1 MIIINYIY
9 NNFKFSDIIVAI
21 EPDDEDHL
29 VWLLEN
35 DQYVEALTFSKDRKF
50 KNHTYGSIGR
60 DYIRYLIDGDELDI
74 AAEKCKTF
82 LYTNT
87 DWEKEALAFSAKSS
101 LKTLVPYLPVK
112 EPQVILVLSETTSG
126 KQTFK
131 AKSIYLWRSFA

>member
-1 MIIINYIY
+1 MN
-9 NNFKFSDIIVAI
+9 SDIIVAI

-35 DQYVEALTFSKDRKF
+35 DQYVEALTFSKERKF

-60 DYIRYLIDGDELDI
+60 DYIRYLIDGDELDL

-82 LYTNT
+82 LYTNN

-112 EPQVILVLSETTSG
+112 EPQVTFLLSKTIELVPYVFS
-126 KQTFK
+126 
-131 AKSIYLWRSFA
+131 

>member
-1 MIIINYIY
+1 MISTIILLFRQKVRHKMIY
-9 NNFKFSDIIVAI
+9 HKVSFDLNSDIIVAI

-35 DQYVEALTFSKDRKF
+35 DQYVEALDFSKDRKF

-60 DYIRYLIDGDELDI
+60 DYIRYLIDDDELDL

-112 EPQVILVLSETTSG
+112 EPQVLFSE
-126 KQTFK
+126 
-131 AKSIYLWRSFA
+131 

>member
-1 MIIINYIY
+1 MISTIILLFHQKVRHQMIY
-9 NNFKFSDIIVAI
+9 HKVSFDLNSDIIVAI

-35 DQYVEALTFSKDRKF
+35 DQYVEALDFSKDRKF

-60 DYIRYLIDGDELDI
+60 DYIRYLIDDDELDL

-112 EPQVILVLSETTSG
+112 EPQVLFSE
-126 KQTFK
+126 
-131 AKSIYLWRSFA
+131 

>member
-1 MIIINYIY
+1 MVYHKVSFDLN
-9 NNFKFSDIIVAI
+9 SDIIVAI

-35 DQYVEALTFSKDRKF
+35 DQYVEALDFSKDRKF

-60 DYIRYLIDGDELDI
+60 DYIRYLIDDDELDL

-112 EPQVILVLSETTSG
+112 EPQVLFSE
-126 KQTFK
+126 
-131 AKSIYLWRSFA
+131 

>member
-1 MIIINYIY
+1 MISTIILLFHQKVRHQMIY
-9 NNFKFSDIIVAI
+9 HKVSFNLNSDIIVAI

-35 DQYVEALTFSKDRKF
+35 DQYVEALDFSKDRKF

-60 DYIRYLIDGDELDI
+60 DYIRYLIDDDELDL

-82 LYTNT
+82 LYTST

-112 EPQVILVLSETTSG
+112 EPQVLFSE
-126 KQTFK
+126 
-131 AKSIYLWRSFA
+131 